1 MVNRCASV
9 VTGFQKCYFH
19 SLNQRK
25 TELNENQCTAR
36 AGVIGAL
43 VCTGLFPGCSN
54 VFLLTGLILTPGKWM
69 IISASVGGYERLV
82 TFPAV
87 LHSLS
92 IALTPSSPRAIMDQ
106 SWLPTQIL
114 GNYRKWCCISISI
127 TAQVSFIKLKT
138 SSRKVMVK
146 WKQNLVCS
154 ICIFPHLNL
163 TFLPMLL
170 QSYTHPLWDGFSLVL
185 YPLQTT
191 KPSQESKIL
200 VPLSCLP
207 HCCQLLGTISA
218 FLNTLRRQLSKV
230 GDFRSL
236 QTAGYRSKIKL
247 NRLLVCL
254 RKQRPLHIQLSRVRS
269 WTMFSL

>member
-1 MVNRCASV
+1 MVNSCALA

-36 AGVIGAL
+36 AGVIILRGAL
-43 VCTGLFPGCSN
+43 VCTGLF
-54 VFLLTGLILTPGKWM
+54 LLTGLILAPGKWM

-92 IALTPSSPRAIMDQ
+92 IALTTSSPWAIMDQ

-114 GNYRKWCCISISI
+114 GNYRKWCCISSSI

-138 SSRKVMVK
+138 SWRKVMVK

-170 QSYTHPLWDGFSLVL
+170 QSYIHPLWDGFHLFFTLFRPQSL
-185 YPLQTT
+185 
-191 KPSQESKIL
+191 
-200 VPLSCLP
+200 
-207 HCCQLLGTISA
+207 H
-218 FLNTLRRQLSKV
+218 
-230 GDFRSL
+230 
-236 QTAGYRSKIKL
+236 
-247 NRLLVCL
+247 
-254 RKQRPLHIQLSRVRS
+254 RKAKY
-269 WTMFSL
+269 